1 MKNIVLIGMM
11 GCGKSTVGALL
22 AGVCFFWICRR
33 EWCLEQVNLAR
44 RRPLGPWFYPLAR
57 YGFCGVTVVVLVVGA
72 ALGGIG

>member
-1 MKNIVLIGMM
+1 MNVCSIYA
-11 GCGKSTVGALL
+11 CPVGALL

-72 ALGGIG
+72 VLGGIG